1 MDSDFIKPNK
11 NLEKDYFPFLPLA
24 ERNTYR
30 AWQQP
35 SQDQTT
41 GPTGNHTV
49 ELQRYYLAYSH
60 RKAGQL
66 FPHQDSPHPK
76 PTIAAGALLVPL

>member
-30 AWQQP
+30 AWQP

-41 GPTGNHTV
+41 SPTGNHSGTAEV
-49 ELQRYYLAYSH
+49 L
-60 RKAGQL
+60 
-66 FPHQDSPHPK
+66 
-76 PTIAAGALLVPL
+76 TI